1 MEANLRRTVNELTEK
16 LQRIDMQCRKV
27 EAALRGQIRDA
38 NRKLEVSN
46 NDKNKLETALRDEIK
61 RLEKIIRDTQKSQR
75 SGKGPS

>member
-1 MEANLRRTVNELTEK
+1 
-16 LQRIDMQCRKV
+16 V

-38 NRKLEVSN
+38 NRKLEDSN

-61 RLEKIIRDTQKSQR
+61 RLEKIVRDTQKGQR